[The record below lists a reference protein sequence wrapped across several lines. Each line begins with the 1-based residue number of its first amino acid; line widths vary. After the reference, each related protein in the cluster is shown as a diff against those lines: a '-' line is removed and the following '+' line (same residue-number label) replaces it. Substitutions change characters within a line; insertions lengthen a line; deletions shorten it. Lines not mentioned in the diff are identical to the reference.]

1 LPDDPL
7 PAIRYAI
14 TLHERRFRLYFS
26 ALKPRTFL
34 SGCALVLLPFFTA
47 VKAYAQKKITLTI
60 EVTDSLRPAEYSE
73 IKKQLLSS
81 STLKDTVAVNKELQ
95 KLILKLQSNGYLT
108 ASVDSIR
115 GDSVSRT
122 AFLFLGA
129 KYKWARLGKGN
140 VDDAW
145 LGGTG
150 FRQKMFQKKLFR
162 FDQLAKIENSIIV
175 NCENNGYPFA
185 AIKPD
190 SISISDNQV
199 RAILHL
205 DLNRFCKIDSVL
217 MKGKDVVAPVY
228 IYNYIGIK
236 PGAVYDESKI
246 SRISTRLKELPFL
259 SESRPNEVVF
269 DEKQTK
275 LLLYLE
281 PRKASQFD
289 GVLGVAPD
297 NKGKIILTGEAH
309 LKLQNSLRRGE
320 IIELNWKQLA
330 AKTQDL
336 KVHALYPYLFNTP
349 IGLDGNLSIYKQDT
363 TYIDVIKNLG
373 VQYMFNGTNFIK
385 AFVNDKESTL
395 LSTEGLESQT
405 VLPEFADITTTS
417 YGLTLHFEKLDYR
430 FNPRK
435 GFLIETSPST
445 GNRMIKKNGDL
456 NPLIYDSLKLK
467 TTQYHFDFTADYF
480 IPITVRQVI
489 DIGNKSGYVYSPD
502 LFTNELFR
510 IGGLKSLRGFDEE
523 SIHASLYFIGKI
535 EYRYLLEQNS
545 FLFAFYNQ
553 AWYENKSRGDV
564 LDRSDTPYGFGAG
577 INFETRLGIM
587 SVSYALGKQFD
598 NPLYFRNGKVHF
610 GIISYF

>member
-1 LPDDPL
+1 MTAFHSYGQKNYALDIHLTDTIRSRDFAGIRKDL
-7 PAIRYAI
+7 IASPA
-14 TLHERRFRLYFS
+14 F
-26 ALKPRTFL
+26 K
-34 SGCALVLLPFFTA
+34 
-47 VKAYAQKKITLTI
+47 
-60 EVTDSLRPAEYSE
+60 DSLSA
-73 IKKQLLSS
+73 K
-81 STLKDTVAVNKELQ
+81 KELQ
-95 KLILKLQSNGYLT
+95 KMMLKLQAEGYL
-108 ASVDSIR
+108 ASSVDSLHF
-115 GDSVSRT
+115 DSTSST
-122 AFLFLGA
+122 AFLFLGE
-129 KYKWARLGKGN
+129 KYKWAKLEKGN
-140 VDDAW
+140 ADETY

-150 FRQKMFQKKLFR
+150 FRQKLFQKKLFR
-162 FDQLAKIENSIIV
+162 FDQIVKIENRIIS

-185 AIKPD
+185 SVKLD
-190 SISISDNQV
+190 SISIEDNEV
-199 RAILHL
+199 HAKLNLER
-205 DLNRFCKIDSVL
+205 NRFCKIDSIV

-228 IYNYIGIK
+228 IYNYIGMK
-236 PGAVYDESKI
+236 PGSIYDESKI
-246 SRISTRLKELPFL
+246 NRISIRLRELPFVT
-259 SESRPNEVVF
+259 ESKSNEVVF

-297 NKGKIILTGEAH
+297 DKGKIILTGEAH
-309 LKLQNSLRRGE
+309 LKLQNALRRGE
-320 IIELNWKQLA
+320 VVELNWKQLP

-349 IGLDGNLSIYKQDT
+349 IGIDGNLSIYKQDT

-405 VLPEFADITTTS
+405 ILPEFADIRTTS

-445 GNRMIKKNGDL
+445 GNRTIKKNGDL
-456 NPLIYDSLKLK
+456 NPVIYDSLQLR
-467 TTQYHFDFTADYF
+467 TTQYHFDFSGDYF
-480 IPITVRQVI
+480 IPLSQRQVI

-553 AWYENKSRGDV
+553 AWYKNESRSEV
-564 LDRSDTPYGFGAG
+564 IDRIDTPYGFGAG
-577 INFETRLGIM
+577 INFETKLGIM

-610 GIISYF
+610 GIVSYF